1 MAYNMLLR
9 LPEGWTVSYDTLI
22 EEDGSETAYADATGP
37 AGESVE
43 LYVGEMPEDND
54 ASDQALA
61 NYVEMVGFDENDPE
75 DYSPIIQWPFDKKK
89 AYGFEA
95 LCEDDSPMR
104 VVCVEIKQKVLAVA
118 NIIAD
123 DEASVEAAYQVL
135 VRGLR
140 VSK

>member
-1 MAYNMLLR
+1 MLLR

-43 LYVGEMPEDND
+43 VYVGEMPEDND

-104 VVCVEIKQKVLAVA
+104 VICVEIKQKVLAVA
-118 NIIAD
+118 NVIAD
-123 DEASVEAAYQVL
+123 DEASLEAAYQVL

>member
-9 LPEGWTVSYDTLI
+9 LPDGWTVSYDTLV

-43 LYVGEMPEDND
+43 VYVGEMPEDND

-61 NYVEMVGFDENDPE
+61 NYVEMVGFDETDPE
-75 DYSPIIQWPFDKKK
+75 DYSPIVQWPFDKKK

-104 VVCVEIKQKVLAVA
+104 VICVEIKQKVLAVA

-123 DEASVEAAYQVL
+123 DEASVEAAYQTL